1 MPSLHLLQRNAG
13 WLVGTVLGISSEVH
27 LDLIQRSLLGRR
39 SNLQII
45 HGITTTVRR
54 LRATTHVGHDIDG
67 VSIHLLTA
75 GEVRQT
81 VGEAQL
87 LVDIIQQRI
96 GTNSQSAGMQLGNL
110 HCSRS
115 HRTLGNTRISLVT
128 TRLNSDRVDELITV
142 SYVLIRVELIAN
154 RGGIVQI
161 NTITIS
167 RDTCDSPLKRRGA
180 ILIGGNLRVI
190 NLAASDNTRVRSGLS
205 ICTAYSCTTG
215 KVGQALRKCISEVH
229 IRVIEGRGRTL
240 LRTCLSIN
248 HPINSTLILIE
259 VEHCLGLA
267 SVILLSNTLADPR
280 FFRYQMQGITP
291 SIITLT
297 RTFNQSAIFSIL
309 SRIVRVVT
317 LLCQWSELLMANT
330 LLIVDVE
337 WVLLISPSLPLLI
350 CTVIRI
356 KTTQLSQIPTMPD
369 NRDTSNLRSTVDLI
383 RVGRHQNVRLI
394 ESRSQVQRHGC
405 RCSLKNTHDGTVLL
419 SLLISTIIGQRV
431 NISTGLLVT
440 TLPVLAILLNSV
452 PHQTLRF

>member
-39 SNLQII
+39 SNLQVV
-45 HGITTTVRR
+45 HNVAAVVCR
-54 LRATTHVGHDIDG
+54 LSATTHVGHDIDG
-67 VSIHLLTA
+67 IGIHLLTA

-87 LVDIIQQRI
+87 LIDIIQQRI

-190 NLAASDNTRVRSGLS
+190 DLATGDNTRIRSGLS

-215 KVGQALRKCISEVH
+215 KVGQTLRKCISEVH
-229 IRVIEGRGRTL
+229 IRVIEGGGRTL
-240 LRTCLSIN
+240 LSARPSIN

-259 VEHCLGLA
+259 VEHPLGLA

-280 FFRYQMQGITP
+280 FFRYQMQGITS
-291 SIITLT
+291 SIITQT

-309 SRIVRVVT
+309 SRVV
-317 LLCQWSELLMANT
+317 
-330 LLIVDVE
+330 
-337 WVLLISPSLPLLI
+337 
-350 CTVIRI
+350 
-356 KTTQLSQIPTMPD
+356 
-369 NRDTSNLRSTVDLI
+369 
-383 RVGRHQNVRLI
+383 G
-394 ESRSQVQRHGC
+394 
-405 RCSLKNTHDGTVLL
+405 
-419 SLLISTIIGQRV
+419 IIT
-431 NISTGLLVT
+431 STG
-440 TLPVLAILLNSV
+440 
-452 PHQTLRF
+452 

>member
-13 WLVGTVLGISSEVH
+13 WLVGTVLGISGEVH

-39 SNLQII
+39 SNLQVI

-96 GTNSQSAGMQLGNL
+96 STNSQSAGVQLGNL

-115 HRTLGNTRISLVT
+115 HRTLGSTRIGLVT
-128 TRLNSDRVDELITV
+128 TGLDSDRVDELITV

-167 RDTCDSPLKRRGA
+167 KDTGNSPLKRRGA

-190 NLAASDNTRVRSGLS
+190 NLAASDNTRIRSGLS

-215 KVGQALRKCISEVH
+215 EVGQALRKCISEVH

-280 FFRYQMQGITP
+280 FFRYQMQGITTV
-291 SIITLT
+291 IISKT

-309 SRIVRVVT
+309 SRIVRVIT
-317 LLCQWSELLMANT
+317 
-330 LLIVDVE
+330 
-337 WVLLISPSLPLLI
+337 
-350 CTVIRI
+350 
-356 KTTQLSQIPTMPD
+356 
-369 NRDTSNLRSTVDLI
+369 
-383 RVGRHQNVRLI
+383 
-394 ESRSQVQRHGC
+394 
-405 RCSLKNTHDGTVLL
+405 
-419 SLLISTIIGQRV
+419 
-431 NISTGLLVT
+431 STG
-440 TLPVLAILLNSV
+440 
-452 PHQTLRF
+452 